1 MSGING
7 QANLKAA
14 LNRLGEMK
22 PREASPVTEARVLST
37 FRARKRRS
45 RRMRTWWAAAAACLA
60 LSLGWL
66 WARRAST
73 PVERVE
79 AHDKYSAA
87 TAGFI
92 ALPYAQSGVPLEE
105 TVIVRVNLQP
115 SEWGSL
121 GVPGPLPH
129 TNGPHANEMIR
140 ADLLVGQDGVARA
153 VRLVE

>member
-1 MSGING
+1 MSGMSS
-7 QANLKAA
+7 QVNLKAA
-14 LNRLGEMK
+14 IIRLVELQ
-22 PREASPVTEARVLST
+22 PREASPAAEAQVLSV
-37 FRARKRRS
+37 FRARKRRL
-45 RRMRTWWAAAAACLA
+45 RRMRTWWATAAACLA

-66 WARRAST
+66 WVSRASP
-73 PVERVE
+73 PVQAVE

-129 TNGPHANEMIR
+129 TNGKIS
-140 ADLLVGQDGVARA
+140 ADLLIGQDGVARA

>member
-1 MSGING
+1 
-7 QANLKAA
+7 
-14 LNRLGEMK
+14 
-22 PREASPVTEARVLST
+22 
-37 FRARKRRS
+37 
-45 RRMRTWWAAAAACLA
+45 
-60 LSLGWL
+60 LGWL
-66 WARRAST
+66 WARRASP
-73 PVERVE
+73 PVQPIE

-105 TVIVRVNLQP
+105 AVIVRVNLQP

-129 TNGPHANEMIR
+129 TNGKIS

-153 VRLVE
+153 VRLVQ

>member
-1 MSGING
+1 MSGMSS
-7 QANLKAA
+7 QVNLKAA
-14 LNRLGEMK
+14 LGRLVEMQ
-22 PREASPVTEARVLST
+22 PQEASPAAEARLLSA
-37 FRARKRRS
+37 FRARKSRSYRR
-45 RRMRTWWAAAAACLA
+45 RVFWATLAACLA
-60 LSLGWL
+60 LGLGWF
-66 WARRAST
+66 WSRRAS
-73 PVERVE
+73 PLSPAVE

-115 SEWGSL
+115 SELGSL
-121 GVPGPLPH
+121 GMPVPLAH
-129 TNGPHANEMIR
+129 TNGRIS